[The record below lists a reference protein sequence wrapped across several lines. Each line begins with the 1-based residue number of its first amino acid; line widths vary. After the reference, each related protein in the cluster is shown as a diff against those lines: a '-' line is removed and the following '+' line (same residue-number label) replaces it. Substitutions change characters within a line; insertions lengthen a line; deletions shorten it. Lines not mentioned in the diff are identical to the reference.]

1 MMPDGLGDETKD
13 ALKRIAETPD
23 HDIDLAEAALVLATI
38 DRPQV
43 APDAYRRHLAALAD
57 EVGAYASSQK
67 SAREGGDDSVD
78 DRIEALTQVIAK
90 RYGYVGTDRDFED
103 LDAAN
108 LTRVIDARHGLPIAI
123 GIIYIDVARKL
134 GWSADG
140 VDFPG
145 RFLVQLDGE
154 ADRALIDPFDSG
166 RKLEAP
172 DLRNLLKAV
181 MGLDAELSQSH
192 YAPAENRVVLVRLQ
206 NNIKVRH
213 LQADRIQEALDQ
225 LSIMLAFAPETS
237 FLWREAGILY
247 AKMENIRASVSALE
261 HYLALDAPAGERR
274 NAVSLLQD
282 MKNRLN

>member
-1 MMPDGLGDETKD
+1 MMPERLSEDTNR
-13 ALKRIAETPD
+13 ALKAIAETAD
-23 HDIDLAEAALVLATI
+23 QEIDLAEAALVLASI

-43 APDAYRRHLAALAD
+43 TPDAYRRHLSALAD
-57 EVGAYASSQK
+57 EVGAYAASRRLNPESS
-67 SAREGGDDSVD
+67 GDSVE

-145 RFLVQLDGE
+145 RFLVRLDGDG
-154 ADRALIDPFDSG
+154 DRALIDPFEGG

-181 MGLDAELSQSH
+181 MGLDAELNQSH
-192 YAPAENRVVLVRLQ
+192 YAPAENRGVLVRLQ

-225 LSIMLAFAPETS
+225 LSVMLSFAPKTP

>member
-1 MMPDGLGDETKD
+1 MMPFGLSEDTSTSLRK
-13 ALKRIAETPD
+13 IAETPD
-23 HDIDLAEAALVLATI
+23 ADIDLAEAALTLAAI

-43 APDAYRRHLAALAD
+43 AAEAYRRHLANLAE
-57 EVGAYASSQK
+57 EVQAYDA
-67 SAREGGDDSVD
+67 ANRDADVGSVKP
-78 DRIEALTQVIAK
+78 RIEALTQVIAK
-90 RYGYVGTDRDFED
+90 RYGYIGTDRDFED

-134 GWSADG
+134 GWQADG

-145 RFLVQLDGE
+145 RFLVRLDGD
-154 ADRALIDPFDSG
+154 ADRALIDPFDGG
-166 RKLEAP
+166 RELAAP
-172 DLRNLLKAV
+172 DLRTLLKGV

-192 YAPAENRVVLVRLQ
+192 YAPAENRGVLVRLQ

-213 LQADRIQEALDQ
+213 LQADHIQEALDQ
-225 LSIMLAFAPETS
+225 LTIMLSFAPEIA

-261 HYLALDAPAGERR
+261 HYLALDAPTGERR
-274 NAVSLLQD
+274 NAVTLLED